1 MNTKQELHLANLK
14 EKVIERLGV
23 KYRAG
28 AKEHNSDLIDM
39 PLEKL
44 IKNGIDEAIDSFV
57 YLQTA
62 LDKLENK

>member
-28 AKEHNSDLIDM
+28 AKEHGGTLADM
-39 PLEKL
+39 SALQLNEE
-44 IKNGIDEAIDSFV
+44 IISEAIDSLV
-57 YLQTA
+57 YA
-62 LDKLENK
+62 LTQREVLLKK